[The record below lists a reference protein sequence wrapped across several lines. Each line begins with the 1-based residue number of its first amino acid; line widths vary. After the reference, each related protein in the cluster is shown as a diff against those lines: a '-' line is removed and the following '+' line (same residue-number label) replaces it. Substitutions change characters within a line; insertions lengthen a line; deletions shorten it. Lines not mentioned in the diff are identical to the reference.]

1 MNLIKCRFLK
11 DGQPTGKA
19 YTYDSPEVVK
29 PGDIVQINSSA
40 TGVVVEANVPE
51 KEVEAFRDKV
61 KSIVGTATVRE
72 DNLCNTL

>member
-29 PGDIVQINSSA
+29 PGDIVQINNSA
-40 TGVVVEANVPE
+40 TGVVV
-51 KEVEAFRDKV
+51 
-61 KSIVGTATVRE
+61 
-72 DNLCNTL
+72 